1 MPYSV
6 SFWTRKIFFFFNGSK
21 FLQKLIGTIIS
32 AVFPKMSYDLTFLVK
47 IDILTDRTFC
57 SPTVQWYILS
67 HNDDDNMK
75 STSWKI
81 LVYTTDSNHDDWWC
95 NQNALWSFTMFYQLY
110 VCILNPLKRWFF
122 LISSSGSNWTI
133 FHLQLSWKMRW
144 PYQFSQPPTHPA
156 REAQNYLWNGEYNN
170 N

>member
-1 MPYSV
+1 MMEPIN
-6 SFWTRKIFFFFNGSK
+6 FWRNSDPFEKKENFSYFLTGRN

-81 LVYTTDSNHDDWWC
+81 LVCTTDSNHDDAIRMHSEVLPRSTNC
-95 NQNALWSFTMFYQLY
+95 MFA
-110 VCILNPLKRWFF
+110 F
-122 LISSSGSNWTI
+122 
-133 FHLQLSWKMRW
+133 
-144 PYQFSQPPTHPA
+144 
-156 REAQNYLWNGEYNN
+156 
-170 N
+170 